1 MVDISKIIGKE
12 IYKNR
17 KARSITREELAKSIN
32 VSQSLIQQFENGST
46 KISLPILYQIYHI
59 LKFSIDDLFDRI
71 KKEEQEARNKDN
83 KYVCAN
89 KLDSLRILMIEDN
102 IVDQMVFSET
112 LKEINIKTEFTGI
125 QNGDEALNLIN
136 EDNFDYDIIFLDIN
150 LPKRDG
156 IDILRSIKGSDS
168 VKNIPVIIYT
178 SSILGEDMKKCYKMG
193 CNGYLIKTLNN
204 ETLKNN
210 LLTTMNYWIHNIIR

>member
-17 KARSITREELAKSIN
+17 KARSITRSELAKSIN

-83 KYVCAN
+83 KYVCTN
-89 KLDSLRILMIEDN
+89 KLESLRILMIEDN
-102 IVDQMVFSET
+102 IVDQMIFSET
-112 LKEINIKTEFTGI
+112 LKEINIKISSNGKFQITGCKTKRHYI
-125 QNGDEALNLIN
+125 DS
-136 EDNFDYDIIFLDIN
+136 IIY
-150 LPKRDG
+150 
-156 IDILRSIKGSDS
+156 IDI
-168 VKNIPVIIYT
+168 
-178 SSILGEDMKKCYKMG
+178 
-193 CNGYLIKTLNN
+193 
-204 ETLKNN
+204 
-210 LLTTMNYWIHNIIR
+210 